1 MGWNS
6 RQKEKWTHFFHT
18 KQNKSFLIW
27 KGTKKKKPN
36 NKTHTNPHNQNTTHT
51 SFCFF
56 FTLLSPTHNKFS
68 IWKLNS
74 HQLQH
79 NPFLSQQGKKNW
91 FCFFF
96 LFLDSGIESYWT
108 FVLCFAS
115 VLDSKSWWWW
125 CDGGCL
131 LVMVLMVVL
140 GWELEVSMLSNIG
153 KLLLLRLL

>member
-1 MGWNS
+1 MERDPKKKNPTTKHIQIHTIKTQPTQVLASSSLFSLPHTTNFQSENS
-6 RQKEKWTHFFHT
+6 TLISFSTILSFLSKEKKIDFV
-18 KQNKSFLIW
+18 
-27 KGTKKKKPN
+27 
-36 NKTHTNPHNQNTTHT
+36 
-51 SFCFF
+51 
-56 FTLLSPTHNKFS
+56 
-68 IWKLNS
+68 
-74 HQLQH
+74 
-79 NPFLSQQGKKNW
+79 
-91 FCFFF
+91 FF